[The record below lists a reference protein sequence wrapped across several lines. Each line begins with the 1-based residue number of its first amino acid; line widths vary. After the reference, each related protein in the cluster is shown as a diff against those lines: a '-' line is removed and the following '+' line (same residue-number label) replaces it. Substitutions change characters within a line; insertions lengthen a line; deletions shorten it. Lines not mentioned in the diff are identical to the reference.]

1 MSTEA
6 PEPAALQQP
15 PAPRRNP
22 LGAVAATAGV
32 VLLKGKAL
40 LGALKLAS
48 LGKFALTA
56 LSMLAMVWVE
66 AQRSGLW
73 FGVGFV
79 LLILVHELGHGV
91 AIKRA
96 GLDAGWPV
104 FIPFFGAMIS
114 LRGRPQNRDV
124 EATIA
129 YAGPLAGTA
138 ASLLVA
144 GIGLLTG
151 TRLFLALAYTGFFLN
166 LFNMVPM
173 PPLDGGRVATVFSP
187 RAWILGAVVLGG
199 MFLVTGAPQ
208 LALIGLLALTHM
220 RRGND
225 LGARRAVPPPGLA
238 PQADASAVE
247 EVPESVRTAWTARYF
262 GLCFFL
268 GAAIFFTQRLLG
280 K

>member
-1 MSTEA
+1 MSTQA
-6 PEPAALQQP
+6 PEPAAVQPPAP

-22 LGAVAATAGV
+22 VGAVAATAGV

-48 LGKFALTA
+48 LGKFALTG
-56 LSMLAMVWVE
+56 LSMLAMIWFE
-66 AQRSGLW
+66 AQRSGIW
-73 FGVGFV
+73 FAVGFV

-114 LRGRPQNRDV
+114 LRGRPQSRDV
-124 EATIA
+124 EANIA

-138 ASLLVA
+138 ASLVVA

-208 LALIGLLALTHM
+208 LALIGLLALSHM
-220 RRGND
+220 RRRN
-225 LGARRAVPPPGLA
+225 AAPALA
-238 PQADASAVE
+238 GQAPDAPEVE
-247 EVPESVRTAWTARYF
+247 PVPEDVRTRWTVRYF

>member
-1 MSTEA
+1 MIPRAMTTQA
-6 PEPAALQQP
+6 PDPAAVQRP
-15 PAPRRNP
+15 PAPRRSP

-40 LGALKLAS
+40 LGVLKLAT

-56 LSMLAMVWVE
+56 LSMLAMVWFE
-66 AQRSGLW
+66 AQRSGVW

-114 LRGRPQNRDV
+114 LRGRPQSRDV

-138 ASLLVA
+138 ASLVVA
-144 GIGLLTG
+144 GLGLLTG
-151 TRLFLALAYTGFFLN
+151 ARLPLALAYTGFFLN

-173 PPLDGGRVATVFSP
+173 PPLDGGRIATVFSP

-208 LALIGLLALTHM
+208 LAIIGLLALTHL
-220 RRGND
+220 R
-225 LGARRAVPPPGLA
+225 RRAA
-238 PQADASAVE
+238 PAGGGDVEPTPEAVK
-247 EVPESVRTAWTARYF
+247 SRWTVRYF

-268 GAAIFFTQRLLG
+268 GAAIFFTQRVLG